1 MPATLDEILGALKSL
16 EPFPGVARSV
26 LELSASDDA
35 VALDLVAVIRT
46 DPGITAKVL
55 KLCNSAY
62 YGFQREIASIDE
74 AGVLLGVSVL
84 VNLVLTS
91 ATSRCFR
98 DYGSA
103 SREAHRRLWRECLT
117 NALASRLIAA
127 RHGQADGER
136 AYTAG
141 LLQNMGKLVLE
152 RFLEREREAVRV
164 AIQAGAP
171 AVEAEREVLGVD
183 HAEIGA
189 RLAGSWGLPEVLV
202 DTIRHHHAP
211 ERATVAPRL
220 AATIHLAER
229 FARAVEPVRGPA
241 GAGDAAFGED
251 SPDQVRAALRV
262 TGLAPADL
270 DALERPLLQEL
281 VRAQD
286 FLLV

>member
-1 MPATLDEILGALKSL
+1 MASSLDGILLALKSL

-26 LELSASDDA
+26 LELAASDDA

-46 DPGITAKVL
+46 DPGLTAKVL

-62 YGFQREIASIDE
+62 YGFQREIASIEE

-91 ATSRCFR
+91 TTSRCFR

-103 SREAHRRLWRECLT
+103 SRETHRRLWRECLT

-127 RHGQADGER
+127 RHGQADRER

-141 LLQNMGKLVLE
+141 LLQNIGKLVLE
-152 RFLEREREAVRV
+152 RFLAEERGAVHAAV
-164 AIQAGAP
+164 EAGA
-171 AVEAEREVLGVD
+171 AQVEAEREVLGID

-189 RLAGSWGLPEVLV
+189 RLTGAWGLPEVLV
-202 DTIRHHHAP
+202 DAIRHHHAP
-211 ERATVAPRL
+211 ERASVEPKL

-229 FARAVEPVRGPA
+229 CAQRLESAPDEATEDAVTEAPPSVH
-241 GAGDAAFGED
+241 
-251 SPDQVRAALRV
+251 AALRA
-262 TGLAPADL
+262 TRLSSEDLA
-270 DALERPLLQEL
+270 ALERPLLQEL